1 MQIHNYMTGPLSV
14 NTYLVVDEETNKGF
28 LVDPGGKDKG
38 LLEYVKNNNIEIE
51 YIILTHGH
59 GDHICGLESYKDTW
73 PKALIVAHEEE
84 RELLLDAKKNFSSM
98 TCGRAISV
106 TADIYVKD
114 GDTLTT
120 GQIEM
125 KFLFTPGHT
134 QGGMSIY
141 AGDSLFS
148 GDTLFAQSIGRT
160 DFPGSSFAA
169 LKRSIEEKL
178 YTLPPTTK
186 VYPGHMGPT
195 TIGVEKEQNPFV

>member
-1 MQIHNYMTGPLSV
+1 MQIHKYMTGPLSV

-28 LVDPGGKDKG
+28 LVDPGGKDKN
-38 LLEYVKNNNIEIE
+38 LLEYVKGNNIDVE

-59 GDHICGLESYKDTW
+59 GDHICGLEAYREAW
-73 PKALIVAHEEE
+73 PEARVVAHEEE
-84 RELLLDAKKNFSSM
+84 RQLLSDPGLNFSSM
-98 TCGRAISV
+98 TCGRPISV
-106 TADIYVKD
+106 TADLYVKD
-114 GDTLTT
+114 GDIIKA

-134 QGGMSIY
+134 PGGMSIY

-160 DFPGSSFAA
+160 DFPGSSFSA

-178 YTLPPTTK
+178 YTLPNETR

-195 TIGVEKEQNPFV
+195 TIGIEKEQNPFV